1 MKPSSMNLSAR
12 QTHDENQMTPSTEQ
26 DKQRPTL
33 ALAIAT
39 ALGVG
44 YAPNAPG
51 TFGSLVGVVTAMVTS
66 LFFLRPHSVGDLF
79 SRQRLMER
87 TLMDHHFLVPGADI
101 HDAPLAIPVI
111 CAILLVLFL
120 ALVGVWSAGKTARF
134 AGIKDPQF
142 VVIDEV
148 AGQHITLILPL
159 IPLAMPNLASHM
171 DFSTY
176 AIYAALSLLNWKYL
190 LAGFLLFRLFDI
202 CKPVPIRNLEKL
214 PGGWGIMADD
224 WLAGIYAAIVLKVA
238 LLFGLFALHFNLS

>member
-1 MKPSSMNLSAR
+1 MTNPS
-12 QTHDENQMTPSTEQ
+12 TDEN
-26 DKQRPTL
+26 KQKPGL

-44 YAPNAPG
+44 YAPKAPG
-51 TFGSLVGVVTAMVTS
+51 TFGSLVGVITAIATS

-87 TLMDHHFLVPGADI
+87 TLIDHHFLVPGGDI
-101 HDAPLAIPVI
+101 HDSMLVIPVI
-111 CAILLVLFL
+111 SAILLVLFL
-120 ALVGVWSAGKTARF
+120 AFVGVWSAGKAADF

-159 IPLAMPNLASHM
+159 IPVAMPHLATHM

-176 AIYAALSLLNWKYL
+176 AIYAALSLLNWRYL
-190 LAGFLLFRLFDI
+190 LAGFVLFRLFDI
-202 CKPVPIRNLEKL
+202 WKPFPVRDLEKL
-214 PGGWGIMADD
+214 HGGWGIMADD
-224 WLAGIYAAIVLKVA
+224 WLAGVYAAILLKVA
-238 LLFGLFALHFNLS
+238 LHFSLL